1 MLSERLEQGRVLA
14 RFSKH
19 LRADKAD
26 ALALER
32 FQKRPSGPSSS
43 VFNSLEYSSEENT
56 IYPLGAIKVP
66 S

>member
-14 RFSKH
+14 QFSKH
-19 LRADKAD
+19 LRADKAHA
-26 ALALER
+26 AL
-32 FQKRPSGPSSS
+32 G
-43 VFNSLEYSSEENT
+43 YSSEGKDT